1 MERCPQGAELR
12 TEINHLNT
20 AATEA
25 LAANNHRVATAASSA
40 ASDKERAL
48 RACGSCD
55 MGGYKYPDESMS
67 QPLWLAP
74 SF

>member
-12 TEINHLNT
+12 TKINHLNT

-40 ASDKERAL
+40 ASDKERAPAGVRQL
-48 RACGSCD
+48 
-55 MGGYKYPDESMS
+55 
-67 QPLWLAP
+67 
-74 SF
+74 